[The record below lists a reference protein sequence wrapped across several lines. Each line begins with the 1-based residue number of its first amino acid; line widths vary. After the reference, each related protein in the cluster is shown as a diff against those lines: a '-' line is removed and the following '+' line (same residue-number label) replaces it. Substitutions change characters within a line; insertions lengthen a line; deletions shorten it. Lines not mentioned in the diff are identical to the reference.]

1 MAELQV
7 LTPDGAT
14 RTVALADKAVSM
26 GRADDCDL
34 VLAEQKASRRH
45 CRVEPRGSAWRVVDE
60 GSSNGTFLGGKP
72 VLAAR
77 LKPGDE
83 IEIGDTVITYVDES
97 GGAATPREPRK
108 PRVKKRATPWGVL
121 AVPVIVAAAAIGIA
135 IQLGKSEGA
144 AAAGSLADCAK
155 ADVERA
161 SLQKDPAKRLAALR
175 DARTKLE
182 RLAHAG
188 GALEIVDAAISG
200 PAKPDGGETPAE
212 PKPGSDWRASIE
224 RLDADRAAS
233 ASQRKTTLAG
243 LLERHVDDAE
253 AVAVLRERIR
263 AELTSAGERTRLARE
278 QTFAQADA
286 AAADGRYGEALE
298 RWTRWVQDTAV
309 VSPEDDAAVAARIA
323 ELIEKSR
330 AAATEA
336 ASAFEAARREGR
348 AEAAQSVIAAAVERL
363 RGTGFDVWLSARGG
377 GPTVTRLPG
386 TKPGADKPDDASAR
400 ERAKALQIAASGESL
415 ARDRQFEA
423 AAAKLDEAAA
433 AVSDK
438 GLKGELALRAGDL
451 RVEAAFL
458 PKLLGW
464 VAADPKKFSPLKLDD
479 RLVRVESAT
488 AAGISVLDKDGRP
501 EARPVADLASSAFA
515 QLVEKAAPDK
525 ADFVAAALFL
535 RDLGEH
541 DAYTKWM
548 RAALSV
554 EELRLAAS
562 EVHARAIGRPSTASG
577 FMPHPKDPLAI
588 VTYDEYKA
596 IVNEAKIAE
605 LKGELLKLVDKVE
618 KSKQAKS
625 IDTVRRAYAK
635 LEAARNTA
643 LALIFDEVKYFY
655 PYAGRDREYAPVQ
668 HEVDELVKAVRD
680 AWDDPTKASVRT
692 DSALDKLRADSDKL
706 VTEIQYLGGDP
717 TELVQRI
724 AAVTMYVGRDLSV
737 RTFFENQADLDRM
750 AYNEK
755 VLKLNPT
762 VKGPTEP
769 EKKQVEVTNEY
780 RIMFGHRRALRIHPM
795 LVNSARGHSEDMS
808 KLGFFDHFN
817 KFNPEKHSP
826 DDRMKLAGYQPA
838 GGSENIYA
846 GGSSP
851 ESAHQGWIHSSGH
864 HRNILTPAWVE
875 MGSGLSGNHWTQ
887 NFGFRMDDDWEGG
900 VPK

>member
-14 RTVALADKAVSM
+14 RTVPLADKAVTL

-34 VLAEQKASRRH
+34 VLAEQKASRKH
-45 CRVEPRGSAWRVVDE
+45 CRVEPNGGGWRIVDE

-72 VLAAR
+72 VLASR

-97 GGAATPREPRK
+97 GGPAPAREPRK
-108 PRVKKRATPWGVL
+108 PRVRKKATPWGAL
-121 AVPVIVAAAAIGIA
+121 FVPVIAAAVAFGLA
-135 IQLGKSEGA
+135 FQMGKSEGA
-144 AAAGSLADCAK
+144 ASTASFNEYAK
-155 ADVERA
+155 AEIERA
-161 SLQKDPAKRLAALR
+161 SLEKDPAKRSAALR
-175 DARTKLE
+175 QTRGVLE
-182 RLAHAG
+182 RLRHSDE
-188 GALEIVDAAISG
+188 ALRLVDAAIAG
-200 PAKPDGGETPAE
+200 PAAPAGGETPAE
-212 PKPGSDWRASIE
+212 TKPGDDWRAAIAKFDE
-224 RLDADRAAS
+224 DKAAP
-233 ASQRKTTLAG
+233 ASQRKTALAA
-243 LLERHVDDAE
+243 LLERHVDEADA
-253 AVAVLRERIR
+253 VGVIRERIR
-263 AELTSAGERTRLARE
+263 TELTSAGERSRLARE

-286 AAADGRYGEALE
+286 AAADGRYGDALE
-298 RWTRWVQDTAV
+298 KWTHWIQDTPA
-309 VSPEDDAAVAARIA
+309 VSPEDDAAVAARLA
-323 ELIEKSR
+323 DLVDKSR
-330 AAATEA
+330 TAAQEAAT
-336 ASAFEAARREGR
+336 AFDTARKEGR
-348 AEAAQSVIAAAVERL
+348 AEAAQSGLAAAIERL
-363 RGTGFDVWLSARGG
+363 HGTGFDVWLSARGG
-377 GPTVTRLPG
+377 GRVVTRQPG
-386 TKPGADKPDDASAR
+386 TKPGPDKPDDAAAR
-400 ERAKALQIAASGESL
+400 ERAKALQIAASGEAL
-415 ARDRQFEA
+415 ARERQFEN

-479 RLVRVESAT
+479 RLARVAAAT
-488 AAGISVLDKDGRP
+488 PSDISVLDKDGRP
-501 EARPVADLASSAFA
+501 EARPVADFPSQGFA
-515 QLVEKAAPDK
+515 QLVEKAGLDK

-548 RAALSV
+548 REALAV
-554 EELRLAAS
+554 EEMRPAAS
-562 EVHARAIGRPSTASG
+562 DVHARCIGRPNPTGG
-577 FMPHPKDPLAI
+577 FMPHPKDPHAI

-605 LKGELLKLVDKVE
+605 LKVELVKVVDKVE

-625 IDTVRRAYAK
+625 VETVRKAYMK

-655 PYAGRDREYAPVQ
+655 PYHGRDREYAPVQ

-680 AWDDPTKASVRT
+680 AWDDPTKAAIRT
-692 DSALDKLRADSDKL
+692 DAALDKLRAEADKL
-706 VTEIQYLGGDP
+706 VTEIQFYGGDP
-717 TELVQRI
+717 SALVERI
-724 AAVTMYVGRDLSV
+724 NAVTMYVGHDLNV
-737 RTFFENQADLDRM
+737 QTFFENQGDLDRM

-769 EKKQVEVTNEY
+769 EKQQVEITNQY
-780 RIMFGHRRALRIHPM
+780 RIMFGHRRALRINVC

-808 KLGFFDHFN
+808 KLGFFDHFSPVPGKN
-817 KFNPEKHSP
+817 SP

-887 NFGFRMDDDWEGG
+887 NFGFRLDDDWEGG